1 METALSRG
9 GVSLG
14 SLKADYA
21 LRRTGNERMRW
32 PVAEYIALVSA
43 GITGGSAGSPRP
55 VGGLSDLS
63 QAMSISGAMGMRAQR
78 PVR

>member
-32 PVAEYIALVSA
+32 P
-43 GITGGSAGSPRP
+43 
-55 VGGLSDLS
+55 S